1 MANPGLFDPNDHS
14 NDPSLAPGFRLSHYE
29 ITGKIGEGGMGAVY
43 KAIDVKLDRP
53 VALKVISRESITP
66 ADRRRF
72 AREAHAASAL
82 NHPNIVTI
90 YEYDSIDGKGLNV
103 LLAAPF
109 PLPLRLDYMRQ
120 VASALT
126 TAHQSGIVHRD
137 LKPANIMITA
147 SGQAKVLDFGLAKRE
162 SNPNGTTLTE
172 LTQAGTVL
180 GTPAYM
186 SPEQALGAAIDP

>member
-1 MANPGLFDPNDHS
+1 MANPGQFDPNDHS
-14 NDPSLAPGFRLSHYE
+14 QERSLAPGFRLSHYE

-72 AREAHAASAL
+72 AREAHAA
-82 NHPNIVTI
+82 
-90 YEYDSIDGKGLNV
+90 G
-103 LLAAPF
+103 APF

-126 TAHQSGIVHRD
+126 TAHQSCIVHRD
-137 LKPANIMITA
+137 PKPANIMITA
-147 SGQAKVLDFGLAKRE
+147 GGQAKVLDFGLANRE
-162 SNPNGTTLTE
+162 SNPNGATLTE
-172 LTQAGTVL
+172 LTHAGTVL